1 MMLIVAIFISLA
13 LLIMS
18 LTALMNAILFPRLPH
33 TQSSHFSCSHQTE
46 LISLLVPARNEAAVI
61 SSTASRLLQQDYT
74 NIEVIVL
81 DDNSTDQ
88 TGKIARTAGQSDARL
103 QIIQGKPLPEGWL
116 GKNWACQQLAEAA
129 HGDLLIFTDA
139 DVIWSHD
146 ALSALVAAFEHEQ
159 ADLLTVWPTQRT
171 VSWPERLIVPLM
183 ALAIIAYLPI
193 VPVHYTTWPVFAAAN
208 GQCMAFRRR
217 AYERVGGHAAVRGRI
232 IEDVELARAIKR
244 AGLRLRMFDGNG
256 LIACRMYRDWRSVRD
271 GFAKNILAGHG
282 NSPVFLIIS
291 AIFHTLVFIFPWFW
305 LLLDATHRG
314 WALALITAGVAVRA
328 LTATVTRQRAQ
339 DALLLPVSV
348 LLMNVIAA
356 QALWWH
362 WRHGGPRWK
371 GRSISQ
377 PRSATHG

>member
-1 MMLIVAIFISLA
+1 MMLIVAIFISLS
-13 LLIMS
+13 LFIMS

-33 TQSSHFSCSHQTE
+33 TQNSHFSRSHQGKP
-46 LISLLVPARNEAAVI
+46 ISLLVPARNEAAVI
-61 SSTASRLLQQDYT
+61 GSTVSRLLQQDYT
-74 NIEVIVL
+74 NIEVIIL
-81 DDNSTDQ
+81 DDNSTDR
-88 TGKIARTAGQSDARL
+88 TGEIARAAGQSDARL

-129 HGDLLIFTDA
+129 CGDLLIFTDA

-146 ALSALVAAFEHEQ
+146 ALSALVAAFEREQ
-159 ADLLTVWPTQRT
+159 ADLLTVWPTQHT
-171 VSWPERLIVPLM
+171 VSWPERLIVPLI

-193 VPVHYTTWPVFAAAN
+193 VPVHHTAWAAFAAAN

-217 AYERVGGHAAVRGRI
+217 AYERVGGHAAVRGRV

-244 AGLRLRMFDGNG
+244 ARLRLRMFDGNG
-256 LIACRMYRDWRSVRD
+256 LIACRMYRDWRSARD

-282 NSPVFLIIS
+282 NSPLFLIIS
-291 AIFHTLVFIFPWFW
+291 AIFHTLVFVFPWFW
-305 LLLDATHRG
+305 LPFDAAHRG

-328 LTATVTRQRAQ
+328 LTAAVTRQRMQ
-339 DALLLPVSV
+339 DALLLPISV
-348 LLMNVIAA
+348 LLMNVITA

-377 PRSATHG
+377 PRSTAHG